1 MSSIHDNNVIHIT
14 YDMEYHFEINTHPD
28 DRTPETHT
36 QLHTALNNPEHPDKL
51 LINLLSYIPE
61 PLFPLRNVY
70 TEHRLKKM
78 TIAQTQA
85 LCDYDTLLYNQ
96 RLNDACCLLC
106 MHILDAHQPEPV
118 RPLAQGRDDL
128 LSQGPSEAE
137 TAIQKTTGKT
147 RKQILS
153 PFNDFQLTRTDT
165 GDVLCE
171 GTTRKTYLLP
181 SLHDLHE
188 ELLEHKPKQTDSEWN
203 VFARQRITAIPR
215 LLPQLAAYTRQTLSP
230 VPFVVTWSA
239 DLIEDL
245 LTTIDRDN
253 RVEELTIVFD
263 PEFRRHITQT
273 LSDNVEDDQDRWLTA
288 IDSFVLTH
296 RHLDDSYPA
305 FHLTVADYLDDK
317 GDADSAQLVING
329 PSFMIGHDPETGAY
343 QLHTTT
349 LWSKT
354 KTDDINAL
362 QLNHVPIGEPTP
374 DWRQLEHLYEL
385 LIEWPSGTLPD
396 PDPDNPPLHWG
407 PDNKGRYYCDGSGFH
422 HTQGHGFLSNALPGD
437 CNFPHQIPCHIW
449 HQGAFPVIDW
459 LSTHCDNLQNS

>member
-1 MSSIHDNNVIHIT
+1 M
-14 YDMEYHFEINTHPD
+14 
-28 DRTPETHT
+28 
-36 QLHTALNNPEHPDKL
+36 
-51 LINLLSYIPE
+51 
-61 PLFPLRNVY
+61 
-70 TEHRLKKM
+70 
-78 TIAQTQA
+78 
-85 LCDYDTLLYNQ
+85 
-96 RLNDACCLLC
+96 
-106 MHILDAHQPEPV
+106 
-118 RPLAQGRDDL
+118 
-128 LSQGPSEAE
+128 
-137 TAIQKTTGKT
+137 
-147 RKQILS
+147 
-153 PFNDFQLTRTDT
+153 
-165 GDVLCE
+165 
-171 GTTRKTYLLP
+171 LP
-181 SLHDLHE
+181 SLHNLHE

-239 DLIEDL
+239 DLIEGL
-245 LTTIDRDN
+245 LTTTDRDN

-273 LSDNVEDDQDRWLTA
+273 LSDNVEDNQDRWLTA

-317 GDADSAQLVING
+317 GDADSAQLVMNG

-343 QLHTTT
+343 QLRTTT

-396 PDPDNPPLHWG
+396 PDPDTHRFIGDPTIKAATTAMAPVSII
-407 PDNKGRYYCDGSGFH
+407 PKGTASSATPFPAIATFHTRFPATSG
-422 HTQGHGFLSNALPGD
+422 TRAL
-437 CNFPHQIPCHIW
+437 FQ
-449 HQGAFPVIDW
+449 
-459 LSTHCDNLQNS
+459 LSTGSPPTATTSKTHNPHSFLTSIRPPNHPLPTNDSST